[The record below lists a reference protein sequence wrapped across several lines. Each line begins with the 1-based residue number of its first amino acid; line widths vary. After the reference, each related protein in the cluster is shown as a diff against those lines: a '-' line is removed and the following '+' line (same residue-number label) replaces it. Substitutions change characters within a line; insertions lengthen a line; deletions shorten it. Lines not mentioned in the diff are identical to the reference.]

1 MLKRELIDT
10 TQIED
15 GVLLE
20 LFSHGRDFMI
30 VLGRNEL
37 MSTRMRF
44 SEEQL
49 ADLTIDRLS
58 NDQPRILIGGYG
70 MGFTYR
76 AAAAK
81 LGPQAQIVVAEISE
95 AIIEWARG
103 PMAALTGEGLSD
115 PRLDLKICD
124 VAALIDDANDGTSP
138 KFDAI
143 LLDVDNGPDGLV
155 RDANNRLYSRTG
167 LAKAR
172 DALKPGGILAVWS
185 AAPDPAFRKR
195 LKDTGL
201 AVEEVSVRSR
211 PGNKGAHHVIWFAQK
226 PPETLAQKS

>member
-10 TQIED
+10 AQIPD
-15 GVLLE
+15 GEELQ

-30 VLGRNEL
+30 VLDRNEL
-37 MSTRMRF
+37 MSTRMQF

-49 ADLTIDRLS
+49 AEQTMARLAH
-58 NDQPRILIGGYG
+58 DEPRMLIGGYG
-70 MGFTYR
+70 MGFTLR
-76 AAAAK
+76 KA
-81 LGPQAQIVVAEISE
+81 LGLMGERGEAVVAEISDK
-95 AIIEWARG
+95 IIEWAEG
-103 PMAALTGEGLSD
+103 PMAELTNGCLSD

-124 VAALIDDANDGTSP
+124 VAALIDDANDGTCD

-155 RDANNRLYSRTG
+155 RDANNRIYSRTG
-167 LAKAR
+167 LAKTR

-195 LKDTGL
+195 LKDVRFQ
-201 AVEEVSVRSR
+201 VEEITVRSR
-211 PGNKGAHHVIWFAQK
+211 PNNKGAHHTIWFARK
-226 PPETLAQKS
+226 N